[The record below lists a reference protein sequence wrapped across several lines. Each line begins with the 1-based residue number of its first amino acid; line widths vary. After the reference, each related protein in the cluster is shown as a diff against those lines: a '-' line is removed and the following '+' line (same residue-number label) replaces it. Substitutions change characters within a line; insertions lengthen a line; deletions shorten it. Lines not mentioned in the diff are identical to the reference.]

1 MKIKMIAES
10 KITIL
15 TSLREIFFSSTLPEE
30 REDKLREEA
39 LGGISTPQSFT
50 FLLLLQFANVLE
62 YIDQDFLQMFT
73 NAVI

>member
-1 MKIKMIAES
+1 MIAES

-15 TSLREIFFSSTLPEE
+15 TSLREIFFSSTLLEE

-50 FLLLLQFANVLE
+50 FLLLLQFANLL
-62 YIDQDFLQMFT
+62 DFLQMFT
-73 NAVI
+73 NAIF

>member
-1 MKIKMIAES
+1 MKIKMIADS
-10 KITIL
+10 KITI

-50 FLLLLQFANVLE
+50 FLLLLQFANV
-62 YIDQDFLQMFT
+62 
-73 NAVI
+73 